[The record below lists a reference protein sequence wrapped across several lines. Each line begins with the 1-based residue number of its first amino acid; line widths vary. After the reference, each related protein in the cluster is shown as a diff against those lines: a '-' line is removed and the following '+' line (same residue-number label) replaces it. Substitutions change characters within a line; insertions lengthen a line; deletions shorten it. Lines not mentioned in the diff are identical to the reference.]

1 MGKLSRIGKEDA
13 GEERVGV
20 GQERG
25 KDLLGFQV
33 ECTPIVSTAVQRL
46 EGNDEEAELQL
57 QDPRTLLP
65 PPPVHNS
72 GRATSATR
80 ELLSISKE
88 SFKMMGVIENRN
100 VVTSAYQSKIIYDYA

>member
-57 QDPRTLLP
+57 QDPRTFLP

-72 GRATSATR
+72 GRATSPRAGHKGTPLHQQGVLQDDGRDR
-80 ELLSISKE
+80 E
-88 SFKMMGVIENRN
+88 
-100 VVTSAYQSKIIYDYA
+100 